1 MPVLCRATLAV
12 TCDALC
18 SIVLEENPLADFV
31 ELPEHLQDLRCIT
44 SLTSARRPLHC
55 LCCCVFLGVT
65 CDVAAGTATCTAA

>member
-44 SLTSARRPLHC
+44 HLRPPPAALAVLPRVPRR
-55 LCCCVFLGVT
+55 
-65 CDVAAGTATCTAA
+65 DM

>member
-1 MPVLCRATLAV
+1 MPVLCRATSAV

-44 SLTSARRPLHC
+44 HLRPPPAALAVLPRVPRR
-55 LCCCVFLGVT
+55 
-65 CDVAAGTATCTAA
+65 DM